1 MSYKWGTSILSFVR
15 MTDADYFG
23 GTVIVIGFIMPLI
36 MKFGVGGY
44 ILGLTV
50 FVLPCV
56 QMIFSELLSLL

>member
-1 MSYKWGTSILSFVR
+1 
-15 MTDADYFG
+15 MTDADYFL
-23 GTVIVIGFIMPLI
+23 GTIIVIGFIMPLI

-50 FVLPCV
+50 FVFPCV